1 LAEAEAIIGRISNVN
16 RVSSSSP
23 VAHHLPPPVSQA
35 PQQAPQPQPSYDFLW
50 HLPGDFGN
58 PNAFQCPLPNVL
70 PAADDGTTSPING
83 QNFSNNPLYQA
94 LRQTSHNE
102 MQLGN
107 TSRPSTSRT
116 TAIAAAT
123 DSMMLDDDTERD
135 GGGPRGARG
144 SLSSHFDDTAH
155 SNGSQHASSVNQSSA
170 ASSHTNGFDG
180 PPSPATGSQGGSVT
194 TASSAIDEATAAG
207 VASQLKT
214 FSMAVFEGQLEL
226 AGMASALA
234 EYIAWMSKVPSS
246 ANPPNTKLVFSQV
259 LDTIQERLTEM
270 SDLARTK
277 HHEPFRQMMA
287 SLEKLPPPQGD
298 AIATGL
304 ANVEEDAQKRE
315 AEVFKFFQ
323 TRYNACALLS
333 EQSRRMG

>member
-1 LAEAEAIIGRISNVN
+1 
-16 RVSSSSP
+16 
-23 VAHHLPPPVSQA
+23 
-35 PQQAPQPQPSYDFLW
+35 
-50 HLPGDFGN
+50 
-58 PNAFQCPLPNVL
+58 
-70 PAADDGTTSPING
+70 
-83 QNFSNNPLYQA
+83 
-94 LRQTSHNE
+94 
-102 MQLGN
+102 M
-107 TSRPSTSRT
+107 
-116 TAIAAAT
+116 AAAS
-123 DSMMLDDDTERD
+123 DSMMLDDDAERD
-135 GGGPRGARG
+135 GGGPRGGRG
-144 SLSSHFDDTAH
+144 SLSSHFEDNAH
-155 SNGSQHASSVNQSSA
+155 SNGSQQPTSANQSSA

-180 PPSPATGSQGGSVT
+180 PSSPAAGSQGGSVT
-194 TASSAIDEATAAG
+194 TASSALDEATAAG

-277 HHEPFRQMMA
+277 HHEPFRQMVA
-287 SLEKLPPPQGD
+287 TLEKLPPPQGD
-298 AIATGL
+298 VITKGL
-304 ANVEEDAQKRE
+304 ANVEEDARKRE

-333 EQSRRMG
+333 EQSQRMG